1 MERLKSLREWKE
13 ILETERR
20 GYFTEE
26 TEILYVEKLEYLRG
40 ERQKCW
46 MGRGYRISYGRDG
59 II

>member
-1 MERLKSLREWKE
+1 MNIERLKSLREWKE

-40 ERQKCW
+40 ER
-46 MGRGYRISYGRDG
+46 
-59 II
+59 